1 VQSKH
6 RKTLVVVGLLGG
18 IGVLSLIATQFFV
31 FTFVKTATGSMAN
44 TILPGD
50 RLIVKRRFFGQI
62 NRGDI
67 IVFRYSDDPTRYLA
81 RVIGLPEE
89 TIQVRQTR
97 IFINQIE
104 LPEERVLV
112 KQEDFIGDL
121 SEESSSEELEESST
135 EGQGPYRV
143 FYYAEHERLHH
154 TPYGSEPFK
163 IPAEHYFV
171 MGDNRDNSADSRYR
185 GPVKFGAV
193 IGKVQ
198 TIYFSVRSK
207 ASEDSE
213 SVRWDRVFK
222 QPK

>member
-1 VQSKH
+1 
-6 RKTLVVVGLLGG
+6 
-18 IGVLSLIATQFFV
+18 LIATQFFV

-97 IFINQIE
+97 IFINQNE
-104 LPEERVLV
+104 LPEERVFV
-112 KQEDFIGDL
+112 KQEDFSRELLEGSPI
-121 SEESSSEELEESST
+121 EELEESST

-143 FYYAEHERLHH
+143 FYYSEQDRPHP
-154 TPYGSEPFK
+154 TPYGTEPFK

-185 GPVKFGAV
+185 GPVKIGAV

-198 TIYFSVRSK
+198 TIYFSVRSE
-207 ASEDSE
+207 ASDDSE
-213 SVRWDRVFK
+213 SVRWERVFK